1 VLDGETLWDIAK
13 LHKVSVE
20 DIKQV
25 NGFTEHSV
33 IQAGQVIKVPVAATE
48 VAVALTSDKPASVNN
63 ELAATQPAPA
73 AEPTLAATPEAS
85 SSLTLGAIG
94 EAAAERDAQV
104 ARVDSSTATQ
114 DMTDLSTS
122 SLDLSP
128 AAESAVPS
136 QLAATPTPE
145 PTAANA
151 EAPQLAIGRVTTPTV
166 PTATVRH
173 RVRAGD
179 TIWSIARQYGIAPSE
194 LVAANRIDNPNRI
207 FVGTTLVVP
216 NAGAT
221 STEAPIGRSQPQPL
235 EFAALEP
242 FRLPSESAQSTPL
255 ESDASPTAPEAAVAP
270 QEQEAEELEL
280 SQSAP
285 EAVSATEAD
294 PYVANLLARVEAVQ
308 EEADASVNST
318 ASSTQTPETQTP
330 ATVARSEQQEESLQ
344 LAVGNAEVDRAV
356 GVDAVPVNPEFNPN
370 QEGNG
375 VELPSTL
382 GEQELL
388 AAASLGS
395 EVYAPMVE
403 NPAGRVVSPDMPILP
418 DSSEYLPDAPAR
430 FSGYMWPAQGVF
442 TSGYGWR
449 WGRMHRGVDI
459 AGPVGTPIV
468 AAAPG
473 VVVRSGWNSG
483 GYGNLVDIRH
493 PDGSLTRYAH
503 NSRLLVEAGQQVRG
517 GQQIAEMGST
527 GYSTG
532 PHLHFEI
539 HLPDQGTVDPMAYLP
554 GR

>member
-1 VLDGETLWDIAK
+1 
-13 LHKVSVE
+13 
-20 DIKQV
+20 
-25 NGFTEHSV
+25 
-33 IQAGQVIKVPVAATE
+33 
-48 VAVALTSDKPASVNN
+48 
-63 ELAATQPAPA
+63 
-73 AEPTLAATPEAS
+73 
-85 SSLTLGAIG
+85 
-94 EAAAERDAQV
+94 
-104 ARVDSSTATQ
+104 
-114 DMTDLSTS
+114 
-122 SLDLSP
+122 
-128 AAESAVPS
+128 
-136 QLAATPTPE
+136 
-145 PTAANA
+145 
-151 EAPQLAIGRVTTPTV
+151 
-166 PTATVRH
+166 
-173 RVRAGD
+173 
-179 TIWSIARQYGIAPSE
+179 
-194 LVAANRIDNPNRI
+194 
-207 FVGTTLVVP
+207 
-216 NAGAT
+216 
-221 STEAPIGRSQPQPL
+221 
-235 EFAALEP
+235 
-242 FRLPSESAQSTPL
+242 
-255 ESDASPTAPEAAVAP
+255 VAP

-318 ASSTQTPETQTP
+318 ASSTQAPETQTP